1 MIGIQTNAPEV
12 AAAIAAKRDAI
23 AAAVQKGMRSALLA
37 VETEA
42 VKNLSGGGKPY
53 SYPVP
58 VRTDN
63 LRRARTV
70 QQPEPGLGLIAFTA
84 DYAWAIETGK
94 VTEWAGRG
102 KTRIV
107 QRTPRP
113 FAADAVETVDP
124 AHFVIEAVAE
134 VIEK

>member
-1 MIGIQTNAPEV
+1 MINITTNAPEV
-12 AAAIAAKRDAI
+12 AATIAAKRDAI

-37 VETEA
+37 VEADA
-42 VKNLSGGGKPY
+42 VKNLSGGGQPY

-58 VRTDN
+58 VRTGN
-63 LRRARTV
+63 LRSARTV

-84 DYAWAIETGK
+84 DYAWAIATGH

-102 KTRIV
+102 KTRTV
-107 QRTPRP
+107 QRTARP
-113 FAADAVETVDP
+113 FAADAVESADP
-124 AHFVIEAVAE
+124 ARYVIDAVAE

>member
-37 VETEA
+37 VEAEA
-42 VKNLSGGGKPY
+42 VRNLSGGGKPY

-58 VRTDN
+58 VRTGN

-84 DYAWAIETGK
+84 DYAWAVHSGK
-94 VTEWAGRG
+94 VTQWAGRG
-102 KTRIV
+102 KTREV

-113 FAADAVETVDP
+113 FAEDAVETVDP
-124 AHFVIEAVAE
+124 AHYIIEAVAE
-134 VIEK
+134 AVGK